1 MKGSHSIIRCI
12 ICLLLTACCAAAT
25 AETAGETAEQGL
37 EEIRP
42 LMEMASDVNETE
54 GMSLEEMTDA
64 YTEAVMSEY
73 YDSITG
79 FSMQYPSVFLFD
91 EGGNGNIAATENG
104 KATLS
109 IDNMPNQGG
118 LDEKALLEAVRLE
131 IPDAEPRKNEQNGC
145 LRFDRNTDNG
155 QTGQTDLYLL
165 TEKSFHH
172 ITLRYPAAEKD
183 IYDSYI
189 EYMINTMET
198 SGTDL
203 G

>member
-1 MKGSHSIIRCI
+1 MKRFRRIT
-12 ICLLLTACCAAAT
+12 CLAACLFLAAGCMA
-25 AETAGETAEQGL
+25 AGAEETADENTEQGL
-37 EEIRP
+37 DEIIP
-42 LMEMASDVNETE
+42 LIEMSKINETE
-54 GMSLEEMTDA
+54 GMSLEEVTDA
-64 YTEAVMSEY
+64 YTEKAMGEY
-73 YDSITG
+73 LDSVTG
-79 FSMQYPSVFLFD
+79 FSMQYPLIFQFD
-91 EGGNGNIAATENG
+91 EYGTTAATGDG
-104 KATLS
+104 KATMS
-109 IDNMPNQGG
+109 IDNMSNETA
-118 LDEKALLEAVRLE
+118 LDENALIEAIRLE
-131 IPDAEPRKNEQNGC
+131 IPDIQPQKNEQNGC

>member
-1 MKGSHSIIRCI
+1 MNDIWSTIRNMVWNLTHRVGFIDIVDILIVAVIIYEL
-12 ICLLLTACCAAAT
+12 LLLT
-25 AETAGETAEQGL
+25 
-37 EEIRP
+37 R
-42 LMEMASDVNETE
+42 
-54 GMSLEEMTDA
+54 
-64 YTEAVMSEY
+64 
-73 YDSITG
+73 
-79 FSMQYPSVFLFD
+79 
-91 EGGNGNIAATENG
+91 
-104 KATLS
+104 
-109 IDNMPNQGG
+109 
-118 LDEKALLEAVRLE
+118 
-131 IPDAEPRKNEQNGC
+131 IPDIQPQKNEQNGC